1 MTDASSII
9 KTTDNIIELECREAF
24 INKEFNPNDPE
35 SLCTR
40 VIRKK
45 FKCIMLLLLIL
56 FLMLQIVNTIL
67 SNINEEDFNKYLQ
80 LLLNKKENV
89 SSLNDFLSK
98 EYD

>member
-56 FLMLQIVNTIL
+56 FLML
-67 SNINEEDFNKYLQ
+67 
-80 LLLNKKENV
+80 LNKKENV